1 MEEIMTAYYHDKEKP
16 MLANYVVG
24 LGGKDVSPAMIREAF
39 DSLLKIKETGKVE
52 KFMSYIGVRGE

>member
-1 MEEIMTAYYHDKEKP
+1 

-24 LGGKDVSPAMIREAF
+24 LGGKDVSTAMIREAF
-39 DSLLKIKETGKVE
+39 DRLLKIKEAGKVE